1 MKTSGH
7 GAHLTQLTRF
17 GAVNAYL
24 VREDDGLTL
33 VDTLVRGSADGLLA
47 AADALGAPI
56 VRIVLT
62 HGHVDH
68 AGSLDALHARL
79 PGVPVLVSAREAR
92 LLDGDQTMEP
102 GEPPFGGARI
112 LRTQTRPSDVLVA
125 GDRVGAS
132 LEVRPAPGHT
142 AGQIALLDTRD
153 GTLIAGDAWVT
164 LGGVQAVGRAK
175 WPFPFPTF
183 SSWHRPT
190 ALASARALRALDPTR
205 LATGHGPVLESP
217 LGAMDAVLARAG
229 AV

>member
-7 GAHLTQLTRF
+7 GAHLTQLTRY

-33 VDTLVRGSADGLLA
+33 VDTLVSGSADALVGA
-47 AADALGAPI
+47 AEALGTPI
-56 VRIVLT
+56 ARIVLT

-68 AGSLDALHARL
+68 AGSLDALHERL

-112 LRTQTRPSDVLVA
+112 LRTRTRPTDVLVP
-125 GDRVGAS
+125 GDRVGS
-132 LEVRPAPGHT
+132 LEVHAAPGHT
-142 AGQIALLDTRD
+142 AGQIALRDTRD

-164 LGGVQAVGRAK
+164 LGGVQAVGKAR

-190 ALASARALRALDPTR
+190 ALASARSLRALEPAR
-205 LATGHGPVLESP
+205 LATGHGAVLESP
-217 LGAMDAVLARAG
+217 LGAMDAALARAG
-229 AV
+229 A

>member
-7 GAHLTQLTRF
+7 GAHLTQLTRLH
-17 GAVNAYL
+17 AVNAYL

-92 LLDGDQTMEP
+92 LLDGDGTMEP

-112 LRTQTRPSDVLVA
+112 LRTTTRPSDVLVP
-125 GDRVGAS
+125 GDRVGS
-132 LEVRPAPGHT
+132 LEVVAAPGHT
-142 AGQIALLDTRD
+142 AGQIAFLDTRD

-190 ALASARALRALDPTR
+190 ALASARALRGLDPTR
-205 LATGHGPVLESP
+205 LATGHGPVLASP
-217 LGAMDAVLARAG
+217 LDAMDAALARAG
-229 AV
+229 AA